1 MRPVALFVCLAL
13 GPLTQLP
20 AQETRPFTR
29 ADTLRGSNTAERAWW
44 DATFYDLRVR
54 VRPADSTITGS
65 TGITYRVLEPR
76 QEMQIDLQVPLE
88 LDSVV
93 QARRKLPSR
102 RDGNA
107 FLVQL
112 LARQRVGDQGTVTV
126 YYHGAPVAAR
136 RPPWDGG
143 FIWVADS
150 LGRPWFATANEG
162 LGASVWWPNKDYL
175 ADEPD
180 SQRIAITVPDPL
192 RNVSNGRLRST
203 TRHDDGTTT
212 YEWFVTAPI
221 NNYNVTVN
229 AGHYAQFSDTLDG
242 EAGRLTLSYWP
253 LDYHLDAAKRQFQQV
268 VPTLQ
273 CFEHW
278 FGPFPWYEDGYQ
290 LVETPHLGMEHQS
303 AVAYGN
309 HFLNGYL
316 GRDLS
321 GTGLGLRW
329 DFIIV
334 HETAH
339 EWWGNNITMRDHA
352 DMWIHESFANYAE
365 GIYTECQQGKTAGA
379 AYMIGVRIGIRND
392 QPIIPAYD
400 VNAQGSGDMYPKGG
414 TMLHMIRQI
423 VDDDAKWRDILRGLN
438 ATFRRQTV
446 TGRQVQDYISRE
458 AGVDLSKI
466 FTQYLTTTQIPELQY
481 RVEESSLSYRWANV
495 VPGFDMQVAVM
506 VPGLGTRVLRPTE
519 TWQPLAVPSPKAA
532 ELTVDE
538 NYYVTARKVGA
549 EGGR

>member
-1 MRPVALFVCLAL
+1 MRPIVLLACLAL
-13 GPLTQLP
+13 CPLTQLP
-20 AQETRPFTR
+20 AQETQRFTH
-29 ADTLRGSNTAERAWW
+29 ADTVRGSNTPERAWW
-44 DATFYDLRVR
+44 DATFYDLRIR
-54 VRPADSTITGS
+54 VHPADSAITGS
-65 TGITYRVLEPR
+65 VGITYRVLEAR

-88 LDSVV
+88 MDSVV
-93 QARRKLPSR
+93 QDGRKLAYR

-107 FLVQL
+107 FVVRLD
-112 LARQRVGDQGTVTV
+112 ARQRVGRDQTLRV

-143 FIWVADS
+143 FIWVSDS
-150 LGRPWFATANEG
+150 LGRPWIATANEG

-180 SQRIAITVPDPL
+180 SQRVAITVPDPL
-192 RNVSNGRLRST
+192 REVSNGRLRST
-203 TRHDDGTTT
+203 THHDDGTTT

-229 AGHYAQFSDTLDG
+229 AGHYAHFSDTLDG
-242 EAGRLTLSYWP
+242 EAGRLTLNYWP
-253 LDYHLDAAKRQFQQV
+253 LDYHLDAATRQFEQV

-278 FGPFPWYEDGYQ
+278 FGPYPWYEDGYQ

-309 HFLNGYL
+309 HFLNGYR

-321 GTGLGLRW
+321 GTGLGLQW

-365 GIYTECQQGKTAGA
+365 GIYTECQSGTAAGA
-379 AYMIGVRIGIRND
+379 AYMIGARRGIRND
-392 QPIIPAYD
+392 RPIIPAYG

-414 TMLHMIRQI
+414 NMLHTIRQT

-438 ATFRRQTV
+438 GTFRRQTV
-446 TGRQVQDYISRE
+446 TGRQVQEYVSRE
-458 AGVDLSKI
+458 AGVDLSKV
-466 FTQYLTTTQIPELQY
+466 FEQYLTTTMIPEFQY
-481 RVEESSLSYRWANV
+481 RVEGTSLSYRWSNV
-495 VPGFDMQVAVM
+495 VPGFAMQVAVM
-506 VPGLGTRVLRPTE
+506 VPGMGTRVLRPTE
-519 TWQPLAVPSPKAA
+519 TWQALSVSSPRAG

-538 NYYVTARKVGA
+538 NYYVTARNVGA
-549 EGGR
+549 GGAR